1 MSEKLFYKDMK
12 MKKKNLKIL
21 FVSHSSEIGGA
32 EKSLLELLKGL
43 LNKGID
49 CHVVVPASGLLSE
62 ELGGLSVPNYIVY
75 LPWCA
80 DGEKKYD
87 KERVAE
93 IEKSSLELMGLA
105 RKIKPDIIY
114 SNSSV
119 IFQGAI
125 VSKMLGIKHVWHIRE
140 FGELDYDIDYYLP
153 IEKRAEFVFENSEKI
168 IFISK
173 ALADYY
179 HKYISDK
186 KSEVVYNNVKIPEFN
201 QNYENKNNDKLK
213 LLIVGNVHPAK
224 GQLDAIHAIKLLKER
239 GYADIVLKIVGRRNQ
254 EYYGKI
260 ADFIDKNFLHD
271 QVSFFDFIPNPA
283 KFFKES
289 DVVLMCSKSE
299 GFGRVTVEA
308 MLFGK
313 PVIGVHAGGT
323 KEIIRDNENGLFYE
337 SGNPANLAEKIM
349 FFYDNRKK
357 IAEYGMNGK
366 TYCENTFSEKKYVG
380 RINQILSDI
389 WGRDPELLGNLI
401 SKILT
406 RYEVSENVL
415 RKKLL
420 STKIELNGVYVSREW
435 KTAIFLQ
442 KIVKLFLPKDSLRRK
457 IVVKIFKFQKLLLRL
472 TVKLKRKSADYL
484 LLLYD
489 FFRPKKRRSINKKSK
504 KIILIAHSYHEKTKS
519 HQFLYDY
526 LKKFYDLELIFDGSW
541 LDGGRFPDL
550 SFIDNSYLAVIF
562 WQNTP
567 NQEELNKIKND
578 NIIFFPMYDA
588 VFKHS
593 YKFWHKCRNMKIV
606 CFSKTLHDKLKKWHL
621 DSMYIQ
627 YFPET
632 HSFIQG
638 GERELFF
645 WQRLSK
651 ININVIS
658 RMFSEDGLKIHIHRA
673 IDPGQQFV
681 QPNSEQEEKFQITYS
696 DWFETREEMWDL
708 IKQKG
713 IYIAPREYEG
723 IGMSFLEAMAMGK
736 AVVAVNNPT
745 MNEYIKDGKNGY
757 LFDLDKPE
765 KIDLKNIAEVQ
776 RNAYEYMRKGFEKWE
791 REKCKIIE
799 FIGKE

>member
-1 MSEKLFYKDMK
+1 MNNKAKI
-12 MKKKNLKIL
+12 LKIL

-43 LNKGID
+43 SIKGVE
-49 CHVVVPASGLLSE
+49 CHVVIPANGSLSQ
-62 ELGGLSVPNYIVY
+62 ELDKLFIPNHIIY

-87 KERVAE
+87 RSRIAE

-105 RKIKPDIIY
+105 RKIKPDIVY

-140 FGELDYDIDYYLP
+140 FGELDYGIDYYLS
-153 IEKRAEFVFENSEKI
+153 IEKRAEFVFENSDKI

-179 HKYISDK
+179 HEYISDK
-186 KSEVVYNNVKIPEFN
+186 KSEVVYNDVKIPESSHN
-201 QNYENKNNDKLK
+201 CENESNGKLK
-213 LLIVGNVHPAK
+213 LLMVGNVHPAK
-224 GQLDAIHAIKLLKER
+224 GQLDAIRAIKLLKER
-239 GYADIVLKIVGRRNQ
+239 GYADIVLKIVGRKNQ
-254 EYYGKI
+254 DYYGKI
-260 ADFIDKNFLHD
+260 ANFIDENFLHD
-271 QVSFFDFIPNPA
+271 QISFFDFVSNPT

-313 PVIGVHAGGT
+313 PVIGAYAGGT
-323 KEIIRDNENGLFYE
+323 KEIIRDNENGLYYE
-337 SGNPANLAEKIM
+337 SENSIDLAEKIM
-349 FFYDNRKK
+349 FFYNNRKK
-357 IAEYGMNGK
+357 IAEYGSNGK
-366 TYCENTFSEKKYVG
+366 TYCENTFSEKKYIG
-380 RINQILSDI
+380 RINQILSEVCE
-389 WGRDPELLGNLI
+389 GESELMGGLI
-401 SKILT
+401 LKILSQ
-406 RYEVSENVL
+406 YETSENL
-415 RKKLL
+415 LKKEL
-420 STKIELNGVYVSREW
+420 SSIKTELDETYMSREW

-442 KIVKLFLPKDSLRRK
+442 KVVKLFLPKSSLRRK
-457 IVVKIFKFQKLLLRL
+457 TVTKIFEFLKFLLKL
-472 TVKLKRKSADYL
+472 TIKFKRKLIDYL
-484 LLLYD
+484 LLLCD
-489 FFRPKKRRSINKKSK
+489 FLKSKKRRNVNKKSK
-504 KIILIAHSYHEKTKS
+504 KIIFIAHSYHEKTKS
-519 HQFLYDY
+519 YQFLYDY
-526 LKKFYDLELIFDGSW
+526 LKKIYDLELIFDSSW

-550 SFIDNSYLAVIF
+550 SFIDDSYLAVIF

-567 NQEELNKIKND
+567 SQEELNKIKND

-593 YKFWHKCRNMKIV
+593 YKFWHKCRNMKII

-627 YFPET
+627 YFPEK
-632 HSFIQG
+632 HEFIQG
-638 GERELFF
+638 KEKEIFF

-651 ININVIS
+651 IGIS
-658 RMFSEDGLKIHIHRA
+658 VVNKLFPEDGLKIHIHRVV
-673 IDPGQQFV
+673 DPGQEFH
-681 QPNSEQEEKFQITYS
+681 QPTNEQEKKFQITYS

-713 IYIAPREYEG
+713 IYMAPREFEG

-745 MNEYIKDGKNGY
+745 MNEYIEDGKNGY
-757 LFDLDKPE
+757 LFDLKKPK
-765 KIDLKNIAEVQ
+765 KINLKNMAEIQ
-776 RNAYEYMRKGFEKWE
+776 KNAHEYMCRGFERWE
-791 REKCKIIE
+791 KEKCKIIE
-799 FIGKE
+799 FIGK

>member
-1 MSEKLFYKDMK
+1 
-12 MKKKNLKIL
+12 MKKKVIKIL
-21 FVSHSSEIGGA
+21 FIAHSSEIGGA
-32 EKSLLELLKGL
+32 EKSLVELIKGL
-43 LNKGID
+43 LEKDIV
-49 CHVVVPASGLLSE
+49 CHVAIPASGALAE
-62 ELGGLSVPNYIVY
+62 ELNKISVSSHIIY

-87 KERVAE
+87 HNRIIE
-93 IEKSSLELMGLA
+93 IEKSSLDVMELI
-105 RKIKPDIIY
+105 RSIKPDIVY

-119 IFQGAI
+119 ILQGAI
-125 VSKMLGIKHVWHIRE
+125 ASKILGIKHIWHIRE

-153 IEKRAEFVFENSEKI
+153 IEKRAEFIFENSDKI

-186 KSEVVYNNVKIPEFN
+186 KSEVVYNNVKISDSLEN
-201 QNYENKNNDKLK
+201 CGNKNNEKLE
-213 LLIVGNVHPAK
+213 LLMVGNIHPAK
-224 GQLDAIHAIKLLKER
+224 GQLDAVKAIKLLKDR
-239 GYADIVLKIVGRRNQ
+239 DLNDIVLRIVGRKSQ
-254 EYYGKI
+254 GYYKEI
-260 ADFIDKNFLHD
+260 ADFVDEYHLND
-271 QVSFFDFIPNPA
+271 QICFSDFIPNPA

-289 DVVLMCSKSE
+289 DIVLMCSKSE

-313 PVIGVHAGGT
+313 PVIGAYAGGT

-337 SGNPANLAEKIM
+337 SGNPTNLAEKIM

-357 IAEYGMNGK
+357 IAEYGMSGK
-366 TYCENTFSEKKYVG
+366 AYCKNTFSEKKYIG
-380 RINQILSDI
+380 RINQILLEVEGGDS
-389 WGRDPELLGNLI
+389 ELLGSLI
-401 SKILT
+401 SKIFYK
-406 RYEVSENVL
+406 YETSERL
-415 RKKLL
+415 LKEELL
-420 STKIELNGVYVSREW
+420 STKRELNGVYMSREW
-435 KTAIFLQ
+435 KTAVILQ
-442 KIVKLFLPKDSLRRK
+442 KIVKMFFPKGSLRRG
-457 IVVKIFKFQKLLLRL
+457 VVFKIFKYSKFLLSSLI
-472 TVKLKRKSADYL
+472 KLKRKAEGYL
-484 LLLYD
+484 LLFYD

-504 KIILIAHSYHEKTKS
+504 KIIFVAHSYHEKTKS
-519 HQFLYDY
+519 YQFLHDY
-526 LKKFYDLELIFDGSW
+526 LKKFYDLELIFDDSW
-541 LDGGRFPDL
+541 LEGCRFPDL

-567 NQEELNKIKND
+567 SKEDLNKIKND

-606 CFSKTLHDKLKKWHL
+606 CFSKTLHDKLKRWHL

-638 GERELFF
+638 EERELFF

-681 QPNSEQEEKFQITYS
+681 QPNSEQEKKFQITYS
-696 DWFETREEMWDL
+696 DWFKTREEMWDL

-745 MNEYIKDGKNGY
+745 MNEYIEDGKNGY
-757 LFDLDKPE
+757 LFDLNKPK
-765 KIDLKNIAEVQ
+765 KIDLKNMVEVQ
-776 RNAYEYMRKGFEKWE
+776 KNAYEYMCKGFEKWE
-791 REKCKIIE
+791 KEKCKIIE